1 MARFAQ
7 IVNNKV
13 VNIVNEDPTGKFHS
27 SLIWIPCTEETSI
40 GDTYNVIDDVFTK
53 PIVSIDVEKRNLI
66 NRVNKTY
73 RTRMNSLCIEF
84 PEEERVT
91 WSIQI
96 EEAKEWLKDNNAEC
110 IFLRNQSLGRQM
122 SIQQLVPRIKLA
134 NDYFRKY
141 AGYLTGRRQL
151 LEDFI
156 KGANDSQQLDEVVRK
171 INIWEKEGWNK

>member
-1 MARFAQ
+1 MAKFAQ

-13 VNIVNEDPTGKFHS
+13 VNIVNEDPTGKFHT
-27 SLIWIPCTEETSI
+27 SLIWIPCTEETRI
-40 GDTYNVIDDVFTK
+40 GDTYNVIDGVFAR
-53 PIVSIDVEKRNLI
+53 PIISLDAEKRNLI
-66 NRVNKTY
+66 DRINKTY
-73 RTRMNSLCIEF
+73 KARMNTLCIDF

-96 EEAKEWLKDNNAEC
+96 EEAKEWLRDNDAEC
-110 IFLRNQSLGRQM
+110 IFLRAQSLGRQM

-151 LEDFI
+151 LEDYI
-156 KGANDSQQLDEVVRK
+156 IGANDSQQLEEVVRK
-171 INIWEKEGWNK
+171 IDTWETTGWDK